1 MLSVKKDYD
10 IMTEIFGYITE
21 YFGHSLSRIGER
33 KMLAPLLGSK
43 GSEKVLIFIAARGEG
58 YAREISQFFDMDI
71 STVQNQLDKFELGG
85 ILASTTKGRTRLYTL
100 DPRYPFLKELKQ
112 LLDKALSFYP
122 EDEQEKLVMERR
134 RPRRRGKPL

>member
-1 MLSVKKDYD
+1 
-10 IMTEIFGYITE
+10 
-21 YFGHSLSRIGER
+21 
-33 KMLAPLLGSK
+33 MLAPLLGSK

-85 ILASTTKGRTRLYTL
+85 ILVSTTKGRTRLYTFN
-100 DPRYPFLKELKQ
+100 PRYPFLKELKQ

-122 EDEQEKLVMERR
+122 EDEKEKLLMERR

>member
-1 MLSVKKDYD
+1 
-10 IMTEIFGYITE
+10 
-21 YFGHSLSRIGER
+21 
-33 KMLAPLLGSK
+33 MLAPLLGSK

-71 STVQNQLDKFELGG
+71 STIQNQLDKLELGG
-85 ILASTTKGRTRLYTL
+85 ILVSTTKGRTRLYTL
-100 DPRYPFLKELKQ
+100 SPRYPFAKELKQ

-122 EDEQEKLVMERR
+122 EEEQEKLVMRRR